1 MVKRIWISPIT
12 TKSPLNIALD
22 LLVLFLFSFTFFSIP
37 AFSFIGSGK
46 YVTWVLTLFLLLSI
60 CISLF
65 LFYRIKLDI
74 ISLSFL
80 LFAVSSLVSSALC
93 GFKAFKTTPIFL
105 SLLTFVIY
113 TYSKSI
119 KGSVNLNSFLFSAF
133 IGSVLFLF
141 FFIFKYKRE
150 LIHLDF
156 DRIGSKFG
164 DENDVALF
172 LGFGLLCSFYYG
184 VDFHKDTI
192 IFNVFCLFL
201 VLLFGL
207 CGFSTGSKIFI
218 LISFLCFLYF
228 PFAKCGKKKWWLAL
242 LINICLVAVFFALIN
257 LPFFSTIKDR
267 FFSFISTLFGKS
279 VGQGKTNELSTIN
292 RMDMFCCGMQMWMR
306 KPIFGWGIWGFATF
320 SGRAG
325 GWSHNNIS
333 ESFCNFGLI
342 GTFLFH
348 FGFIMSFYY
357 FFKSRFKKERM
368 LSFALLLFYV
378 LMMVSVALN
387 SQKLYAYVSGII
399 FASICES
406 KNLISFRFFKK
417 ETGLSNEN

>member
-1 MVKRIWISPIT
+1 MAKRIWISPIT
-12 TKSPLNIALD
+12 TKCKLNIALD
-22 LLVLFLFSFTFFSIP
+22 LFVLLLFSITFFSIP
-37 AFSFIGSGK
+37 AFSFIGTGK
-46 YVTWVLTLFLLLSI
+46 YVTWALTLFLLTSI
-60 CISLF
+60 SVSLF
-65 LFYRIKLDI
+65 LFYEIKIDV
-74 ISLSFL
+74 ISFSFL
-80 LFAVSSLVSSALC
+80 LFAVSSFVSSALC

-105 SLLTFVIY
+105 SLLTFAIY
-113 TYSKSI
+113 TYAKSI
-119 KGSVNLNSFLFSAF
+119 KGSVRLNSFLFFAF
-133 IGSVLFLF
+133 TGSILFLF
-141 FFIFKYKRE
+141 LFIFKYRSE

-156 DRIGSKFG
+156 NRIGSEFG
-164 DENDVALF
+164 DENDIALF
-172 LGFGLLCSFYYG
+172 LAFGLLCSFYYG
-184 VDFHKDTI
+184 TDFHRDTI
-192 IFNVFCLFL
+192 IFNIFCLFL
-201 VLLFGL
+201 ILLFGL

-242 LINICLVAVFFALIN
+242 LINLSLVAVFFVLIN
-257 LPFFSTIKDR
+257 LPFLSTIRDR
-267 FFSFISTLFGKS
+267 FFSFLSTLFGKS

-292 RMDMFCCGMQMWMR
+292 RMDMFYCGMQMWIR
-306 KPIFGWGIWGFATF
+306 KPMFGWGIWGFATF

-357 FFKSRFKKERM
+357 FFQSKHKKEKM

-387 SQKLYAYVSGII
+387 SQKLYALVSGVV
-399 FASICES
+399 FASICENKS
-406 KNLISFRFFKK
+406 LISFCCLKNK
-417 ETGLSNEN
+417 WS